1 MYTLSGIIYKCLCV
15 FVCFL
20 CVYKCLCFF
29 FLCLCILTQK
39 QNRGATSG
47 IFGRE
52 TKTHYRKSGA
62 LAQRSQGM
70 PELKHVELKHVIP
83 LSKLRIAEHWCSAF
97 EKQKSKSLALFVS
110 LSLLLS
116 FSPSLSL
123 SLTHCTK
130 QKKKNK
136 SYTYIYELNVCA
148 RVFFYWRQ
156 GHALLDPRT
165 LAKHSILNKLEM

>member
-20 CVYKCLCFF
+20 CVYKSLCFF
-29 FLCLCILTQK
+29 FVCWCILTQK
-39 QNRGATSG
+39 QNRWATSG

-52 TKTHYRKSGA
+52 TKTHYHKSRA

-70 PELKHVELKHVIP
+70 PELKHVEQKHVIP

-123 SLTHCTK
+123 SLSLHQAEEEK
-130 QKKKNK
+130 QV
-136 SYTYIYELNVCA
+136 IQL
-148 RVFFYWRQ
+148 
-156 GHALLDPRT
+156 H
-165 LAKHSILNKLEM
+165 I